1 MKSSLILHGHFY
13 QPPREMPDT
22 GIIPLQPSAFPD
34 QDWNERICHQC
45 YAANARS
52 RVLSYDGR
60 VERIR
65 NTYEYLSFNIG
76 PTLLHWIRDNDR
88 ETYERIIDADRAS
101 VSRLGY
107 GNAIAQGYNH
117 TILPLDRPEDARRQ
131 ILWGLEDFE
140 YHFGR
145 RSESIWLPEA
155 AVNQQVIDIL
165 IEYGL
170 KYIILSPWQARS
182 VQDDQGNWVDLGT
195 DHAPSHRPYLL
206 EGTHGQLAVFY
217 YHPGLA
223 QGISFGHYLQDAD
236 RLFDRLVD
244 FKADGQEP
252 LLHAATDGEIYG
264 HHEPFGD
271 MCLAALVDKVASSD
285 QFVLTNYASFL
296 EDNPPVLKTRLKRG
310 EQAKGTSWSCFH
322 GVSRWF
328 KDCGCSTGAQE
339 GWDQKWRTPLR
350 RAFRA
355 LRDTTRDL
363 VDSNLRELSRHYEP
377 SEIQDQYIRV
387 LSGKESP
394 QAFCSRIL
402 GSSSTEEQRTR
413 LLTLLEAEKFSM
425 FSFTSCGWFFNDISG
440 LEPIQNIRYAIQ
452 AARLYMHFSDDR
464 DLVGLLASHLEQAQS
479 NIEGQGNGKE
489 ILVSIHPTLSRSIEA
504 AAYFVLNRL
513 MACRESWTDRYGI
526 FELKQITDE
535 DRQEFDLVIED
546 TPLCSTARL
555 HVSYL
560 NDRTQGIILHIY
572 HTDSLLGPSG
582 GYPVQIADLPERVV
596 NELYQWIDLSLS
608 KVADNDL
615 ARITRDISNYSAIVR
630 QGGGEP
636 TDSFYIMNMGT
647 CLRTLHSLMRL
658 RRICCEPQ
666 ARLLASELLELIRA
680 KGDEKLRLTTENSL
694 SAYIQEHARE
704 LSASWEDSNCSAI
717 LELLEL
723 FRSHGFEPKVTIL
736 QNLVYDH
743 LIGSLGSKQK
753 LSEPLL
759 ELARRIN
766 FDLEAILSSEPQ

>member
-22 GIIPLQPSAFPD
+22 GIIPLQSSAFPD
-34 QDWNERICHQC
+34 NDWNERICNQC

-60 VERIR
+60 IERIR
-65 NTYEYLSFNIG
+65 NTYEYLSFNVG

-88 ETYERIIDADRAS
+88 ETYERIIAADKAS
-101 VSRLGY
+101 VTRLGH
-107 GNAIAQGYNH
+107 GNAIAQGFNH
-117 TILPLDRPEDARRQ
+117 TILPLDAPEDARRQ

-145 RSESIWLPEA
+145 RAESIWLPEA
-155 AVNQQVIDIL
+155 AVNLQVIDDL
-165 IEYGL
+165 IDEKIGF
-170 KYIILSPWQARS
+170 IILSPWQAGS
-182 VQDDQGNWVDLGT
+182 VQDDTGSWIDLGAS
-195 DHAPSHRPYLL
+195 HAPSNRPYLL
-206 EGTHGQLAVFY
+206 DGTHGQITVFY
-217 YHPGLA
+217 YNPNLA

-236 RLFDRLVD
+236 RLYERLIEL
-244 FKADGQEP
+244 KKQGEEP

-271 MCLAALVDKVASSD
+271 MCLAALVDKIDSSD
-285 QFVLTNYASFL
+285 QFELTNYASFL
-296 EDNPPVLKTRLKRG
+296 KSNRPTLKTKLKRG

-322 GVSRWF
+322 GVSRWY

-339 GWDQKWRTPLR
+339 GWNQRWRTPLR

-355 LRDTTRDL
+355 LSDATREL
-363 VDSNLRELSRHYEP
+363 VESNLRELCRHYEP
-377 SEIQDQYIRV
+377 SVVQDQYISV

-394 QAFCSRIL
+394 EAFCSRIL
-402 GSSSTEEQRTR
+402 GTRATARQRTGV
-413 LLTLLEAEKFSM
+413 LTLLEAEKFRM

-452 AARLYMHFSDDR
+452 AARLYMHFCDR
-464 DLVGLLASHLEQAQS
+464 DLIGLLARGLEQAKS
-479 NIEGQGNGKE
+479 NIEKQGNGKE

-513 MACRESWTDRYGI
+513 MACRESWTDTYGI
-526 FELKQITDE
+526 FQLKRITDE
-535 DRQEFDLVIED
+535 DRQEFDLLIED
-546 TPLCSTARL
+546 TPLCNTQRL

-560 NDRTQGIILHIY
+560 NDPDQGIILHIY
-572 HTDSLLGPSG
+572 HTDSPHGASR

-596 NELYQWIDLSLS
+596 SELYQWIDLSLS

-630 QGGGEP
+630 QGGGEA
-636 TDSFYIMNMGT
+636 TDAFYIMNMGT

-658 RRICCEPQ
+658 GRICCEPQ
-666 ARLLASELLELIRA
+666 AKLLASELLELIRA
-680 KGDEKLRLTTENSL
+680 KGDEKLKMTTENSL
-694 SAYIQEHARE
+694 SAYIQEHARN
-704 LSASWEDSNCSAI
+704 LSSSWEDSRCSAI
-717 LELLEL
+717 LELLTL
-723 FRSHGFEPKVTIL
+723 FRSRGFEPKVTVL
-736 QNLVYDH
+736 QNLLYDH
-743 LIGSLGSKQK
+743 LIESLDQRQS

-759 ELARRIN
+759 ELARGIN
-766 FDLEAILSSEPQ
+766 FDLEKILGSEAQ